1 MQETITRSVA
11 TRYDTSTRLFNLVQ
25 LRTNFGHF
33 NRYRLLPLSVAS
45 TIVTM
50 AGLEDASLTIQT
62 LRPVDYFP
70 ANDVLHH
77 YLPVPTSFTF
87 ASTCTDQWMIMDF
100 ITQTDLNNLFPTSCL
115 PLGGPTA
122 YYSPG
127 TCVSGHHIAALTE
140 FRTARW
146 TTGGLRAWGAVCCRE
161 YVFVPSYR
169 GAIPHRHQ
177 PSY

>member
-1 MQETITRSVA
+1 MIEVTGPRRQVSFNIQFPVHTNCH
-11 TRYDTSTRLFNLVQ
+11 RLQSSLQRLV
-25 LRTNFGHF
+25 
-33 NRYRLLPLSVAS
+33 V
-45 TIVTM
+45 ITM

-77 YLPVPTSFTF
+77 YLPVPTSFTL

-115 PLGGPTA
+115 PRGGPSA
-122 YYSPG
+122 SYSPG
-127 TCVSGHHIAALTE
+127 TCVSGHHIVALTE
-140 FRTARW
+140 FRTGSW

-161 YVFVPSYR
+161 YVSVPSYC
-169 GAIPHRHQ
+169 GVIPHRHRL
-177 PSY
+177 SYLS